1 MAVGQEVQTLL
12 AMRPI
17 QKLLSGIEVTLVE
30 ISAAI
35 ALLVTAAIQFDL
47 TYSPGT
53 RRLAPSF
60 QMIMYINP
68 TTTLNLT
75 IPLTGGTTLFTNAP
89 SSV

>member
-12 AMRPI
+12 AMAPMRT
-17 QKLLSGIEVTLVE
+17 LFSGLGVTLVE

-35 ALLVTAAIQFDL
+35 TLLVTAAIPFDL

-53 RRLAPSF
+53 RRIAPAF
-60 QMIMYINP
+60 EMIVYINP

-75 IPLTGGTTLFTNAP
+75 IPLTGGTTLFTTPP
-89 SSV
+89 SSG